1 MSSFAMR
8 STVLSLVLAGTAL
21 ACSSEHQSQ
30 KTNTP
35 ADVIKDTSAGVQTRS
50 AAESIAESRCQR
62 EQRCD
67 NIGDNK
73 KYSSSSDCLSSI
85 RADWKDDLNA
95 RECPDGV
102 QQSQLDECLTKIR
115 GEDCGSPFDTLAR
128 VTECTSGQI
137 CKG

>member
-1 MSSFAMR
+1 MSGLVIK
-8 STVLSLVLAGTAL
+8 STVISLVVSGALL

-30 KTNTP
+30 KANSP
-35 ADVIKDTSAGVQTRS
+35 ADAIKDTSAGVQTRS
-50 AAESIAESRCQR
+50 AAESIAESRCER

-102 QQSQLDECLTKIR
+102 QQSQLDECLGKIR
-115 GEDCGSPFDTLAR
+115 AEDCGSPFDTLSR